1 MYNVINME
9 NLDKPFSSPKEEL
22 EFLRERIAKIE
33 KQFESNTQT
42 PETQQEIKKEKFRS
56 EIIDYGKMSPEQVL
70 PKGVVIPERV
80 RDEIVLELRPESH
93 DEKMAELIGIA
104 MEKGVINAI
113 DIAKKIEDDH
123 VNDDFH
129 RFLIEYIRA
138 GYQLNDLKE
147 SLPIFNELNRNLFS
161 ITIPERQ
168 DANEKDTEKSL
179 VAQMQVF
186 FSGML
191 SIVGSKNDNEYMSVE
206 IANPIG
212 SREFVF
218 YISIHNKYSSLLE
231 KQVLSVF
238 PDAIIELE
246 KDDFNIFPENGYA
259 TGVYA
264 LLKNAPAQ
272 PIKTIDDFETDPLDV
287 ILSTLTKIDE
297 KTEGATIQLIFKPV
311 QDFYNKN
318 YVKGLKKLEDGKKSV
333 EEFHIKNTT
342 GSIFLKNITNAMQK
356 VTEPKKDEL
365 KENKIDS
372 DKIAQVKK
380 KIESP
385 IVSTNIRIIASA
397 STLSRSDDILREIK
411 SSFNQFEDPISNRFT
426 FHEIDTRHKK
436 DFFHDFIYRKF
447 SSSHE
452 TPLNLKEI
460 ATIFH
465 LPERGVSKNP
475 QLRKSRFSSAAA
487 PLALPKEGL
496 YLGENVHS
504 GMKTDI
510 FMTPEDRLRH
520 FYVIGQT
527 GTGKTSFLKQMIVQ
541 DIQNGDGVC
550 FIDPHGTDIQDI
562 LANIPKE
569 RYEDVIYFD
578 PANTSRPMALN
589 MLEYDRNYPE
599 QKTFVVNEMLS
610 IFNKLFDMGTAGG
623 PMFEQYFRN
632 ATLLVIED
640 PDTGSTLLDVSRV
653 LSDKMYRELKLS
665 RCKNPVVVQFWREIA
680 DKAGGEASL
689 QNIVPYI
696 TSKFDTFLANDIM
709 RPVIAQEKSSFD
721 FRKVM
726 DEKKILLVNLS
737 KGRLGDINSHLIG
750 LILVG
755 KILMAALSRV
765 DSNIKEQNPFYL
777 YIDEF
782 QNVTTDSISTILS
795 EARKYKL
802 GLNLAHQF
810 IAQLDEKIKNA
821 VFGNV
826 GTMAV
831 FRVGN
836 EDSQYL
842 ENQFLPSFSAND
854 IMNIENLNCYL
865 KMLAKGTPQKPFNIK
880 IRFAPPGNPDIVED
894 LKQLSFMKYG
904 QDKEKV
910 DRFINAKYLK
920 PEL

>member
-1 MYNVINME
+1 ME
-9 NLDKPFSSPKEEL
+9 NLDQSFSSPKEEL
-22 EFLRERIAKIE
+22 DFLRERIAKIE
-33 KQFESNTQT
+33 QQFESTK
-42 PETQQEIKKEKFRS
+42 PSEIHNEAKKETIVQELR
-56 EIIDYGKMSPEQVL
+56 DYGNIRPESVMN
-70 PKGVVIPERV
+70 KGVVIPERV
-80 RDEIVLELRPESH
+80 RDEIVLELRPETH
-93 DEKMAELIGIA
+93 DAKMAELIGIA
-104 MEKGVINAI
+104 MERGISNAI
-113 DIAKKIEDDH
+113 DIAKKLEDEH

-129 RFLIEYIRA
+129 RFLVEYLRS
-138 GYQLNDLKE
+138 GYSLNTLKE
-147 SLPIFNELNRNLFS
+147 NLPVFNELQRNLFT
-161 ITIPERQ
+161 ITIPERE
-168 DANEKDTEKSL
+168 DENNRDNEKSI
-179 VAQMQVF
+179 VAQMQIF

-191 SIVGSKNDNEYMSVE
+191 SIVSGKNDDEYMSIE

-212 SREFVF
+212 SKEFMF
-218 YISIHNKYSSLLE
+218 YVSINQKYSALLE
-231 KQVLSVF
+231 KQILSVF
-238 PDAIIELE
+238 PDAIVSIE
-246 KDDFNIFPENGYA
+246 KDDFNIFPANGFA

-264 LLKNAPAQ
+264 SLKEPAPF
-272 PIKTIDDFETDPLDV
+272 PIKSIDDFETDPLNV
-287 ILSTLTKIDE
+287 ILSTLTKIDD
-297 KTEGATIQLIFKPV
+297 KQEGATIQLIFKPA

-318 YVKGLKKLEDGKKSV
+318 YSKGLKKLEEGKKYI
-333 EEFHIKNTT
+333 EEFNVRNTKTSVMFKNVANT
-342 GSIFLKNITNAMQK
+342 LQKIT
-356 VTEPKKDEL
+356 ESKKDDS
-365 KENKIDS
+365 KEIKIDS
-372 DKIAQVKK
+372 DKISNVKK

-385 IVSTNIRIIASA
+385 IVSTNIRIIATA
-397 STLSRSDDILREIK
+397 STLSRSEDIMREIK
-411 SSFNQFEDPISNRFT
+411 SAFNQFDDPQSNRFT
-426 FHEIDTRHKK
+426 FKDIDTRQKK
-436 DFFHDFIYRKF
+436 DFFNDFIYRRF
-447 SSSHE
+447 SYAND

-460 ATIFH
+460 STVFH
-465 LPERGVSKNP
+465 LPQRGVSKNP

-487 PLALPKEGL
+487 PLSLPTEGL
-496 YLGENVHS
+496 YLGQNTHS
-504 GMKTDI
+504 GMTTDI

-527 GTGKTSFLKQMIVQ
+527 GTGKTNFLKQAIIQ
-541 DIQNGDGVC
+541 DIKNGEGVC
-550 FIDPHGTDIQDI
+550 FIDPHGSDIQDI

-578 PANTSRPMALN
+578 PSNTERPMALN
-589 MLEYDRNYPE
+589 MLEYDRNFPE

-610 IFNKLFDMGTAGG
+610 IFNKLFDMKTAGG

-632 ATLLVIED
+632 STLLVIED
-640 PDTGSTLLDVSRV
+640 PDTGCTLLDVSRV
-653 LSDKMYRELKLS
+653 LSDKSYRELKLS

-726 DEKKILLVNLS
+726 DERKILLVNLS

-765 DSNIKEQNPFYL
+765 DSNLKQQNPFYL

-802 GLNLAHQF
+802 GLSLAHQF
-810 IAQLDEKIKNA
+810 IAQLDDSIKNA

-836 EDSQYL
+836 DDAQYL
-842 ENQFLPSFSAND
+842 ESQFLPAFSAND
-854 IMNIENLNCYL
+854 IMNIENYNCYI
-865 KMLAKGTPQKPFNIK
+865 KMLSKGTPQKPFNIK
-880 IRFAPPGNPDIVED
+880 VPAATEGNPDIVND

-910 DRFINAKYLK
+910 ERFIQAKYLK

>member
-1 MYNVINME
+1 ME
-9 NLDKPFSSPKEEL
+9 NLDQSFSSPKEEL
-22 EFLRERIAKIE
+22 DFLRERIAKIE
-33 KQFESNTQT
+33 QQFESTKPSELQNETKRESISSELRDYARVK
-42 PETQQEIKKEKFRS
+42 PESVME
-56 EIIDYGKMSPEQVL
+56 
-70 PKGVVIPERV
+70 KGVVIPERV
-80 RDEIVLELRPESH
+80 RDEIVLELKPETH
-93 DEKMAELIGIA
+93 DAKMAELIGIA
-104 MEKGVINAI
+104 MERGISNAI
-113 DIAKKIEDDH
+113 DIAKKLEDEH

-129 RFLIEYIRA
+129 RFLVEYLRS
-138 GYQLNDLKE
+138 GYSLNTLKE
-147 SLPIFNELNRNLFS
+147 NLPVFNELQRNLFT
-161 ITIPERQ
+161 ITIPERE
-168 DANEKDTEKSL
+168 DEKDKDDEKSI
-179 VAQMQVF
+179 VAQMQIF

-191 SIVGSKNDNEYMSVE
+191 SIVSGKNDDEYMSIE

-212 SREFVF
+212 SKEFVF
-218 YISIHNKYSSLLE
+218 YVSVHQKYSSLLE
-231 KQVLSVF
+231 KQILSVF
-238 PDAIIELE
+238 PDAIVSIE
-246 KDDFNIFPENGYA
+246 KDDFNIFPANGFA
-259 TGVYA
+259 TGAYA
-264 LLKNAPAQ
+264 SLKESAAF
-272 PIKTIDDFETDPLDV
+272 PIKSIDDFETDPLNV
-287 ILSTLTKIDE
+287 ILSTLTKIDDKE
-297 KTEGATIQLIFKPV
+297 EGATIQLIFKPAH
-311 QDFYNKN
+311 DFYNKN
-318 YVKGLKKLEDGKKSV
+318 YSKGLKKLEDGKKFV
-333 EEFHIKNTT
+333 QEFNIRNTT
-342 GSIFLKNITNAMQK
+342 SSVLFKNVANTLHNI
-356 VTEPKKDEL
+356 TEPKKEEE
-365 KENKIDS
+365 KEIKIDS
-372 DKIAQVKK
+372 DKISYVKT

-385 IVSTNIRIIASA
+385 IVSTNIRIITTA
-397 STLSRSDDILREIK
+397 STLSRSEDIMREIK
-411 SSFNQFEDPISNRFT
+411 SAFNQFDKPQSNRFT
-426 FHEIDTRHKK
+426 FKEIDKNQKR
-436 DFFHDFIYRKF
+436 DFFNDFIYRRF
-447 SSSHE
+447 SNSHD

-460 ATIFH
+460 STVFH
-465 LPERGVSKNP
+465 LPQRGVSKNP

-487 PLALPKEGL
+487 PLSLPTEGL
-496 YLGENVHS
+496 HLGQNTHS
-504 GMKTDI
+504 GMTTDI

-527 GTGKTSFLKQMIVQ
+527 GTGKTNFLKQAIIQ
-541 DIQNGDGVC
+541 DIKNGEGVC
-550 FIDPHGTDIQDI
+550 FIDPHGSDIQDI

-578 PANTSRPMALN
+578 PANTERPMALN
-589 MLEYDRNYPE
+589 MLEYDRNFPE

-610 IFNKLFDMGTAGG
+610 IFNKLFDMKTAGG

-632 ATLLVIED
+632 STLLVIED
-640 PDTGSTLLDVSRV
+640 PDTGCTLLDVSRV
-653 LSDKMYRELKLS
+653 LSDKSYRELKLS

-709 RPVIAQEKSSFD
+709 RPVIAQEHSSFD

-726 DEKKILLVNLS
+726 DERKILLVNLS

-765 DSNIKEQNPFYL
+765 DSNLKQQNPFYL

-810 IAQLDEKIKNA
+810 IAQLDDSIKNA

-826 GTMAV
+826 GTIAV

-836 EDSQYL
+836 DDAQYL
-842 ENQFLPSFSAND
+842 ESQFLPAFSAND
-854 IMNIENLNCYL
+854 IMNIENYNCYI
-865 KMLAKGTPQKPFNIK
+865 KMLSKGTPQKPFNIK
-880 IRFAPPGNPDIVED
+880 VPAATEGNPDIVND

-910 DRFINAKYLK
+910 ERFIQAKYLK

>member
-1 MYNVINME
+1 ME
-9 NLDKPFSSPKEEL
+9 NLNQPFSSAKEEL
-22 EFLRERIAKIE
+22 DFLRERIAKIE
-33 KQFESNTQT
+33 KQFESKNTNEIQN
-42 PETQQEIKKEKFRS
+42 EIKKETIRN
-56 EIIDYGKMSPEQVL
+56 EVIQYGLTRPEEVMQ
-70 PKGVVIPERV
+70 KGVVIPERV
-80 RDEIVLELRPESH
+80 RDEIVLELRPETH
-93 DEKMAELIGIA
+93 DEKMAELISIA
-104 MEKGVINAI
+104 MERGITNAI
-113 DIAKKIEDDH
+113 DIAKKLEDDH

-129 RFLIEYIRA
+129 RFLVEYLRS
-138 GYQLNDLKE
+138 GYSLNGIKE
-147 SLPIFNELNRNLFS
+147 NLPVFNELNRSLFS
-161 ITIPERQ
+161 ITIPERE
-168 DANEKDTEKSL
+168 DSGEKDNAKSL
-179 VAQMQVF
+179 VAQMQIF

-191 SIVGSKNDNEYMSVE
+191 SIFGGKNDDEYMSIE
-206 IANPIG
+206 IANPVG
-212 SREFVF
+212 SKEFVF

-231 KQVLSVF
+231 KQILSVF
-238 PDAIIELE
+238 PDAIVSLE
-246 KDDFNIFPENGYA
+246 KDDFNIFPDNGNA

-264 LLKNAPAQ
+264 SLKNSPAQ
-272 PIKTIDDFETDPLDV
+272 PIKTIDDFETDPLNV
-287 ILSTLTKIDE
+287 LLSTMTKIEE

-318 YVKGLKKLEDGKKSV
+318 YSKGLKKLEDGKKGV
-333 EEFHIKNTT
+333 EEFYIKNTR
-342 GSIFLKNITNAMQK
+342 GSILLKNIANVVQK
-356 VTEPKKDEL
+356 ATEKKDSE
-365 KENKIDS
+365 KEIKVDS
-372 DKIAQVKK
+372 DKINQIKS

-385 IVSTNIRIIASA
+385 IVSTNIRIITT
-397 STLSRSDDILREIK
+397 STIPNRAEDILREIK
-411 SSFNQFEDPISNRFT
+411 SAFNQFEDPTSNRFT
-426 FHEIDTRHKK
+426 FHEIEQRHKK
-436 DFFHDFIYRKF
+436 EFFNDFIYRRF
-447 SSSHE
+447 SHNYD
-452 TPLNLKEI
+452 TPLNLKEVS
-460 ATIFH
+460 TVFH
-465 LPERGVSKNP
+465 LPQKGVSKNP
-475 QLRKSRFSSAAA
+475 QLRKSRFSSSAA
-487 PLALPKEGL
+487 PLSLPTSGL
-496 YLGENVHS
+496 YLGQNVHS
-504 GMKTDI
+504 GMNTDI

-527 GTGKTSFLKQMIVQ
+527 GTGKTNFLKQMIIQ
-541 DIQNGDGVC
+541 DIKNGDGVC
-550 FIDPHGTDIQDI
+550 FIDPHGSDIQDI

-589 MLEYDRNYPE
+589 MLEYDRDYPE

-610 IFNKLFDMGTAGG
+610 IFSKLFDMGVAGG

-689 QNIVPYI
+689 QNMVPYI

-726 DEKKILLVNLS
+726 DERKILLVNLS

-765 DSNIKEQNPFYL
+765 DSNLKQQNPFYL

-810 IAQLDEKIKNA
+810 IAQLDDKIKNA

-836 EDSQYL
+836 DDAQYL

-854 IMNIENLNCYL
+854 IMNIENYNCYI
-865 KMLAKGTPQKPFNIK
+865 KMLSQGTPQKPFNIK
-880 IRFAPPGNPDIVED
+880 TPASPEGNPAIVND

-910 DRFINAKYLK
+910 EREIRIKYLK

>member
-1 MYNVINME
+1 ME

-33 KQFESNTQT
+33 QQFENKPQN
-42 PETQQEIKKEKFRS
+42 EVHNEIKKEAVRS
-56 EIIDYGKMSPEQVL
+56 EILNYGNIAPEQVL
-70 PKGVVIPERV
+70 QKGTVIPEMM
-80 RDEIVLELRPESH
+80 RDEIVLELRPETH

-104 MEKGVINAI
+104 MERGISNAI

-129 RFLIEYIRA
+129 RFLVEYLRS
-138 GYQLNDLKE
+138 GYTLNGIKE
-147 SLPIFNELNRNLFS
+147 GIPIFKELNRNLYT
-161 ITIPERQ
+161 IIIPEREDESGSSNQ
-168 DANEKDTEKSL
+168 KTL
-179 VAQMQVF
+179 VSEMQIF

-191 SIVGSKNDNEYMSVE
+191 SIFDSKNDDEYMSIE
-206 IANPIG
+206 IANPVG
-212 SREFVF
+212 SKEFVF
-218 YISIHNKYSSLLE
+218 YVSISQRYSSLLE
-231 KQVLSVF
+231 KQLLSVF
-238 PDAIIELE
+238 PDAVISIE
-246 KDDFNIFPENGYA
+246 KDDFNIFPENGHA
-259 TGVYA
+259 SGVYA
-264 LLKNAPAQ
+264 SLKNSPSQ
-272 PIKTIDDFETDPLDV
+272 TIKLIDDFETDPLNV
-287 ILSTLTKIDE
+287 ILSTMTKIEE
-297 KTEGATIQLIFKPV
+297 KTEGVAIQLIFKPV

-318 YVKGLKKLEDGKKSV
+318 YSKGLKKLEDGKNDA
-333 EEFHIKNTT
+333 EELHVKNTK
-342 GSIFLKNITNAMQK
+342 GSIFLKNMTNTVQKIT
-356 VTEPKKDEL
+356 EKKDEN
-365 KENKIDS
+365 KEIKIDS
-372 DKIAQVKK
+372 NKIEKVKR
-380 KIESP
+380 KIESQ
-385 IVSTNIRIIASA
+385 IVSTNIRIVTTSMVPNRA
-397 STLSRSDDILREIK
+397 DDILREIK
-411 SSFNQFEDPISNRFT
+411 SAFNQFEDPLSNRFT
-426 FHEIDTRHKK
+426 FHDIEPRQKK
-436 DFFHDFIYRKF
+436 DFFNDFIYRRF
-447 SSSHE
+447 SSSYD
-452 TPLNLKEI
+452 TPLNLKEVS
-460 ATIFH
+460 TVFH
-465 LPERGVSKNP
+465 LPQKGISKNP
-475 QLRKSRFSSAAA
+475 QLRKSRFTSAAA
-487 PLALPKEGL
+487 PLNIPTTGI
-496 YLGENVHS
+496 YLGQNTHS
-504 GMKTDI
+504 GVNSDI
-510 FMTPEDRLRH
+510 YMSPEDRVRH

-541 DIQNGDGVC
+541 DIQNGEGVC

-569 RYEDVIYFD
+569 RFEDVIYFD

-610 IFNKLFDMGTAGG
+610 IFNKLFDMKTAGG

-632 ATLLVIED
+632 STMLVIED
-640 PDTGSTLLDVSRV
+640 PDSGCTLLDVSRV
-653 LSDKMYRELKLS
+653 LSDKAYRELKLS

-696 TSKFDTFLANDIM
+696 TSKFDTFLSNDVM

-726 DEKKILLVNLS
+726 DERKILLVNLS

-765 DSNIKEQNPFYL
+765 DSNLKQQNPFYL

-782 QNVTTDSISTILS
+782 QNVTTDSIATILS

-810 IAQLDEKIKNA
+810 ISQLDDEIKNA

-826 GTMAV
+826 GSMAV

-836 EDSQYL
+836 DDAQYL

-865 KMLAKGTPQKPFNIK
+865 KMLSNGTPQKPFNIK
-880 IRFAPPGNPDIVED
+880 IRFAPPGKPEIVED

-910 DRFINAKYLK
+910 EKIIKMKYLK

>member
-1 MYNVINME
+1 ME
-9 NLDKPFSSPKEEL
+9 NLNQPFSSTKEEL
-22 EFLRERIAKIE
+22 DFLRERIAQIE
-33 KQFESNTQT
+33 KQFETKKPNENNNEVKKDYIKSEVIGYSNL
-42 PETQQEIKKEKFRS
+42 K
-56 EIIDYGKMSPEQVL
+56 PEQTL
-70 PKGVVIPERV
+70 QKGVVIPERV
-80 RDEIVLELRPESH
+80 RDEIVLELRPEAH
-93 DEKMAELIGIA
+93 DEKMAELISIA
-104 MEKGVINAI
+104 MEKGIANAI
-113 DIAKKIEDDH
+113 DIAKKLEDDH

-129 RFLIEYIRA
+129 RFLVEYLRS
-138 GYQLNDLKE
+138 GYSLNGIKE
-147 SLPIFNELNRNLFS
+147 NLPIFNELNRSLFS
-161 ITIPERQ
+161 VTIPERE
-168 DANEKDTEKSL
+168 DANEKDNAKSL
-179 VAQMQVF
+179 VAQMQIF

-191 SIVGSKNDNEYMSVE
+191 SIFGGKNDDEYMSVE
-206 IANPIG
+206 IANPVG
-212 SREFVF
+212 SKEFVF
-218 YISIHNKYSSLLE
+218 YISIHNKYYNLLE
-231 KQVLSVF
+231 KQILSVF
-238 PDAIIELE
+238 PDAIISIE
-246 KDDFNIFPENGYA
+246 KDDFNIFPDHGNA

-264 LLKNAPAQ
+264 SLKNAPSQ
-272 PIKTIDDFETDPLDV
+272 PIKTIDDFDTDPLNV
-287 ILSTLTKIDE
+287 LLSTMTKIEE

-318 YVKGLKKLEDGKKSV
+318 YSKGLKKLEEGKKGI
-333 EEFHIKNTT
+333 EEFHIKNTR
-342 GSIFLKNITNAMQK
+342 GSILLKNIANVVQK
-356 VTEPKKDEL
+356 ATDKKDES
-365 KENKIDS
+365 KEIKTDA
-372 DKIAQVKK
+372 DKINQVKK

-385 IVSTNIRIIASA
+385 IVSTNIRIVTTSSIPN
-397 STLSRSDDILREIK
+397 RSEDILREIK
-411 SSFNQFEDPISNRFT
+411 SAFNQFEDPLSNRFT
-426 FHEIDTRHKK
+426 FHEIDQRSKK
-436 DFFHDFIYRKF
+436 DFFNDFIYRRF
-447 SSSHE
+447 SSSYD
-452 TPLNLKEI
+452 TPLNLKEVS
-460 ATIFH
+460 TVFH
-465 LPERGVSKNP
+465 LPQKGVSKNP
-475 QLRKSRFSSAAA
+475 QLRKSRFSSAPA
-487 PLALPKEGL
+487 PLSLPISGL
-496 YLGENVHS
+496 YLGQNIHS
-504 GMKTDI
+504 GLNTDI

-527 GTGKTSFLKQMIVQ
+527 GTGKTNFLKQMIIQ
-541 DIQNGDGVC
+541 DIKNGDGVC
-550 FIDPHGTDIQDI
+550 FIDPHGSDIQDI
-562 LANIPKE
+562 LANIPQE

-589 MLEYDRNYPE
+589 MLEYDTNFPE

-610 IFNKLFDMGTAGG
+610 IFNKLFDMKTAGG

-640 PDTGSTLLDVSRV
+640 PDTGCTLLDVSRV

-696 TSKFDTFLANDIM
+696 TSKFDTFLSNDIM

-726 DEKKILLVNLS
+726 DERKILLVNLS

-765 DSNIKEQNPFYL
+765 DSNLKQQNPFYL

-836 EDSQYL
+836 DDAQYL

-854 IMNIENLNCYL
+854 IMNIENYNCYI
-865 KMLAKGTPQKPFNIK
+865 KMLSQGTPQKPFNIK
-880 IRFAPPGNPDIVED
+880 TPASPEGNPHIVDD

-910 DRFINAKYLK
+910 DREIKIKYLK

>member
-1 MYNVINME
+1 ME
-9 NLDKPFSSPKEEL
+9 NLDQPFSSPKEEL
-22 EFLRERIAKIE
+22 NFLRERIAKIE
-33 KQFESNTQT
+33 QQFESNTKN
-42 PETQQEIKKEKFRS
+42 PESQHEIKKEAIKD
-56 EIIDYGKMSPEQVL
+56 EIRNYSQNSPESILQ
-70 PKGVVIPERV
+70 KGVVIPERI
-80 RDEIVLELRPESH
+80 RDEIVLELRPEPH
-93 DEKMAELIGIA
+93 DEKMAELISIA

-113 DIAKKIEDDH
+113 DVAKKLEDEH
-123 VNDDFH
+123 INDDFH
-129 RFLIEYIRA
+129 RFLIEYLRS
-138 GYQLNDLKE
+138 GYLLNGVKE
-147 SLPIFNELNRNLFS
+147 GLPIFSELNRSLFS
-161 ITIPERQ
+161 ITIPERE
-168 DANEKDTEKSL
+168 DKEDKDTEKSL
-179 VAQMQVF
+179 TAQMQIF
-186 FSGML
+186 LSGML
-191 SIVGSKNDNEYMSVE
+191 SIVSSKKDDEYMSLE

-212 SREFVF
+212 SKEFVF
-218 YISIHNKYSSLLE
+218 YVSIHQKYSSLLE

-238 PDAIIELE
+238 PDAIVNLE
-246 KDDFNIFPENGYA
+246 KDDFNAFSENGFAVGTYA
-259 TGVYA
+259 NLKKEYA
-264 LLKNAPAQ
+264 L

-297 KTEGATIQLIFKPV
+297 KTEGASLQLVFKPV

-318 YVKGLKKLEDGKKSV
+318 FVKGLKKLEDGKKV
-333 EEFHIKNTT
+333 IEEFNVRNTT
-342 GSIFLKNITNAMQK
+342 GSVIFKNLSNAVHK
-356 VTEPKKDEL
+356 IADKKPEDG

-372 DKIAQVKK
+372 QKIEKVRL

-385 IVSTNIRIIASA
+385 IVSTNIRIITSA
-397 STLSRSDDILREIK
+397 STLNRAEDIMREIK
-411 SSFNQFEDPISNRFT
+411 SSFNQFDDPLSNRFS
-426 FHEIDTRHKK
+426 FKDVDTRHKK
-436 DFFHDFIYRKF
+436 DFFQEFIYRRF
-447 SSSHE
+447 SAGE
-452 TPLNLKEI
+452 DIPLNLKEI

-465 LPERGVSKNP
+465 LPERGISKNP

-487 PLALPKEGL
+487 PLSLTAEGI
-496 YLGENVHS
+496 YLGQNVHS
-504 GMKTDI
+504 GVSTDI
-510 FMTPEDRLRH
+510 HMSPEDRLRH
-520 FYVIGQT
+520 MYVIGQT

-550 FIDPHGTDIQDI
+550 FIDPHGSDIQDI

-610 IFNKLFDMGTAGG
+610 IFNKLFDMSVAGG

-640 PDTGSTLLDVSRV
+640 PDSGSTLLDVSRV
-653 LSDKMYRELKLS
+653 LSDKTYRELKLS

-765 DSNIKEQNPFYL
+765 DSNLKQQNPFYL

-836 EDSQYL
+836 DDSEYL
-842 ENQFLPSFSAND
+842 ESQFLPSFSAND

-865 KMLAKGTPQKPFNIK
+865 KMLSNGTPQKPFNIK
-880 IRFAPPGNPDIVED
+880 IKFAPPGNPDIVED

-910 DRFINAKYLK
+910 EKIIMAKYLK

>member
-1 MYNVINME
+1 ME
-9 NLDKPFSSPKEEL
+9 KLDNLFSSPKEEL
-22 EFLRERIAKIE
+22 EFLRERISQMERQFENETKTEPGHE
-33 KQFESNTQT
+33 KQKEITRNELLNYSSLK
-42 PETQQEIKKEKFRS
+42 PENVMGR
-56 EIIDYGKMSPEQVL
+56 
-70 PKGVVIPERV
+70 GVVIPERI
-80 RDEIVLELRPESH
+80 RDEIVLELRPETH
-93 DEKMAELIGIA
+93 DEKMAELISIA

-113 DIAKKIEDDH
+113 DIAQKLEDDH

-129 RFLIEYIRA
+129 RFLVEYLRS
-138 GYQLNDLKE
+138 GYSLNGIKE

-161 ITIPERQ
+161 ITIPERS
-168 DANEKDTEKSL
+168 DADDKDTEKTL
-179 VAQMQVF
+179 VAQMQIF

-191 SIVGSKNDNEYMSVE
+191 SIVSGKNDDEYLSVE

-218 YISIHNKYSSLLE
+218 YISVNQKHSTLLE
-231 KQVLSVF
+231 KQILSVF
-238 PDAIIELE
+238 PDAIISIE
-246 KDDFNIFPENGYA
+246 KDDFNIFPDEGHAAGAYA
-259 TGVYA
+259 S
-264 LLKNAPAQ
+264 LKKYPAY
-272 PIKTIDDFETDPLDV
+272 PIKTIDDFDTDPLNV
-287 ILSTLTKIDE
+287 LLSTLTKIDE

-311 QDFYNKN
+311 GDFYNKN
-318 YVKGLKKLEDGKKSV
+318 YSKGLKKLEDGKKSI
-333 EEFHIKNTT
+333 EEFNVKNTR
-342 GSIFLKNITNAMQK
+342 GSVIFKHIANTVQGVME
-356 VTEPKKDEL
+356 TKKDDEKGL
-365 KENKIDS
+365 NDNKVDS
-372 DKIAQVKK
+372 DKVAGVKK
-380 KIESP
+380 KLESQ
-385 IVSTNIRIIASA
+385 IVSTNIRVITSA
-397 STLSRSDDILREIK
+397 NNPTRAEDILREIK
-411 SSFNQFEDPISNRFT
+411 SAFNQFEDPTSNRFT
-426 FHEIDTRHKK
+426 FHDIEKNHRKQ
-436 DFFHDFIYRKF
+436 FFHDFIYRRF
-447 SSSHE
+447 SSSYDS
-452 TPLNLKEI
+452 PLNIKEVS
-460 ATIFH
+460 TVFH
-465 LPERGVSKNP
+465 FPEKGVSKNP

-487 PLALPKEGL
+487 PLSIATEGV
-496 YLGENVHS
+496 YLGQNTHS
-504 GMKTDI
+504 GMNTDI

-520 FYVIGQT
+520 MYVIGQT

-541 DIQNGDGVC
+541 DIQNGEGVC
-550 FIDPHGTDIQDI
+550 FIDPHGSDIQDI

-578 PANTSRPMALN
+578 PANTERPMALN
-589 MLEYDRNYPE
+589 MLEYDRNFPE

-610 IFNKLFDMGTAGG
+610 IFNKLFDMATAGG

-640 PDTGSTLLDVSRV
+640 PDSGSTLLDVSRV
-653 LSDKMYRELKLS
+653 LSDKQYRELKLS
-665 RCKNPVVVQFWREIA
+665 KCKNPVVIQFWREIA

-709 RPVIAQEKSSFD
+709 RPVIAQEHSSFD

-765 DSNIKEQNPFYL
+765 DSNTKTLQPFYL

-782 QNVTTDSISTILS
+782 QNVTTDSIATILS

-810 IAQLDEKIKNA
+810 ISQLDEKIKNA

-836 EDSQYL
+836 DDSQYL
-842 ENQFLPSFSAND
+842 ESQFLPSFSAND
-854 IMNIENLNCYL
+854 IMNIENLNCYM
-865 KMLAKGTPQKPFNIK
+865 KMLSNGTPQKPFNIK
-880 IRFAPPGNPDIVED
+880 IKFAPPGNPEIVED

-904 QDKEKV
+904 KDKNEV
-910 DRFINAKYLK
+910 ERFINAKYLK

>member
-1 MYNVINME
+1 ME
-9 NLDKPFSSPKEEL
+9 NLDTPFSSPKEEL
-22 EFLRERIAKIE
+22 EFLRERISKIE
-33 KQFESNTQT
+33 QQFESSTNKN
-42 PETQQEIKKEKFRS
+42 EAREDIKKEALKN
-56 EIIDYGKMSPEQVL
+56 ELLDYGKSSPEDIFQ
-70 PKGVVIPERV
+70 KGTVIPERV
-80 RDEIVLELRPESH
+80 RDEIVLELRPETH
-93 DEKMAELIGIA
+93 DEKMAELISIA
-104 MEKGVINAI
+104 MEKGIINAI
-113 DIAKKIEDDH
+113 DIVKKLEDDH

-129 RFLIEYIRA
+129 RFLVEYLRS
-138 GYQLNDLKE
+138 GYSINGIKE
-147 SLPIFNELNRNLFS
+147 NLPIFNELNRSLFS
-161 ITIPERQ
+161 IIIPERE
-168 DANEKDTEKSL
+168 DSGEKDNAKSL
-179 VAQMQVF
+179 VAQMQIF
-186 FSGML
+186 LSGML
-191 SIVGSKNDNEYMSVE
+191 SIVGGKNDNEYMSIE

-212 SREFVF
+212 SKEFVF
-218 YISIHNKYSSLLE
+218 YISIHQKYTALLE
-231 KQVLSVF
+231 KQILSVF
-238 PDAIIELE
+238 PDAIISLE
-246 KDDFNIFPENGYA
+246 KDDFNIFPSNGFAVGTY
-259 TGVYA
+259 TS
-264 LLKNAPAQ
+264 LKKEPAR
-272 PIKTIDDFETDPLDV
+272 PIKTIDGFDTDPLDV

-311 QDFYNKN
+311 GDFYNKN
-318 YVKGLKKLEDGKKSV
+318 YAKGLKKLESGKKAI

-342 GSIFLKNITNAMQK
+342 GSVLFKNFANVVQK
-356 VTEPKKDEL
+356 VTEQTKEEGA
-365 KENKIDS
+365 ENKIDS
-372 DKIAQVKK
+372 DKISQVKQ

-385 IVSTNIRIIASA
+385 IVSTNIRIITSSA
-397 STLSRSDDILREIK
+397 TQNRSEDILREIK
-411 SSFNQFEDPISNRFT
+411 SAFNQFEDSLSNRFT
-426 FHEIDTRHKK
+426 FHDIDARAKK
-436 DFFHDFIYRKF
+436 DFFNDFIYRRF
-447 SSSHE
+447 SSSYD
-452 TPLNLKEI
+452 TPLNLKEVS
-460 ATIFH
+460 TVFH
-465 LPERGVSKNP
+465 LPQRGISKNP
-475 QLRKSRFSSAAA
+475 QLKKSRFSSAAA
-487 PLALPKEGL
+487 PLSLPVEGL
-496 YLGENVHS
+496 YLGQNVHS
-504 GMKTDI
+504 GLGTDI

-520 FYVIGQT
+520 MYVIGQT

-541 DIQNGDGVC
+541 DIQNGEGVC
-550 FIDPHGTDIQDI
+550 FIDPHGSDIQDI

-610 IFNKLFDMGTAGG
+610 IFNKLFDMSVAGG

-653 LSDKMYRELKLS
+653 LSDKSYRELKLS

-726 DEKKILLVNLS
+726 DERKILLVNLS

-765 DSNIKEQNPFYL
+765 DSNLKQQNPFYL

-782 QNVTTDSISTILS
+782 QNVTTDSIATILS

-836 EDSQYL
+836 DDAQYL
-842 ENQFLPSFSAND
+842 ESQFLPTFSAND
-854 IMNIENLNCYL
+854 IMNIENLNCYM
-865 KMLAKGTPQKPFNIK
+865 KMLSKGTPQKPFNIK
-880 IRFAPPGNPDIVED
+880 IRFAPPGNPEIIED

-910 DRFINAKYLK
+910 ERFIMAKYLK

>member
-1 MYNVINME
+1 ME
-9 NLDKPFSSPKEEL
+9 NLDQPFSSPKEEL
-22 EFLRERIAKIE
+22 NFLRERIAKIE
-33 KQFESNTQT
+33 QQFESSKQSELHN
-42 PETQQEIKKEKFRS
+42 ETKKETISNELRNYASIK
-56 EIIDYGKMSPEQVL
+56 PESVMN
-70 PKGVVIPERV
+70 KGVVIPERV
-80 RDEIVLELRPESH
+80 RDEIVLELRPETH
-93 DEKMAELIGIA
+93 DAKMAELIGIA
-104 MEKGVINAI
+104 MERGISNAI
-113 DIAKKIEDDH
+113 DIAKKLEDEH

-129 RFLIEYIRA
+129 RFLVEYLRS
-138 GYQLNDLKE
+138 GYSLNTLKE
-147 SLPIFNELNRNLFS
+147 NLPIFNELQRNLFS
-161 ITIPERQ
+161 ITIPERE
-168 DANEKDTEKSL
+168 DEKNKEDEKSI
-179 VAQMQVF
+179 VAQMQIF

-191 SIVGSKNDNEYMSVE
+191 SIVSGKNDDEYMSIE

-212 SREFVF
+212 SKEFVF
-218 YISIHNKYSSLLE
+218 YVSINQKYSALLE
-231 KQVLSVF
+231 KQILSVF
-238 PDAIIELE
+238 PDAIVSIE
-246 KDDFNIFPENGYA
+246 KDDFNIFPENGFA
-259 TGVYA
+259 TGAYA
-264 LLKNAPAQ
+264 SLKEAAAF
-272 PIKTIDDFETDPLDV
+272 PIKSIDEFETDPLNV
-287 ILSTLTKIDE
+287 ILSTLTKIDD
-297 KTEGATIQLIFKPV
+297 KQEGATIQLIFKPA

-318 YVKGLKKLEDGKKSV
+318 YSKGLKKLEEGKKYI
-333 EEFHIKNTT
+333 EEFNVRNTKTSVMFKNVANT
-342 GSIFLKNITNAMQK
+342 LQK
-356 VTEPKKDEL
+356 IAEPKKDEA
-365 KENKIDS
+365 KELKIDS
-372 DKIAQVKK
+372 DKIAYVKK
-380 KIESP
+380 KIEAP
-385 IVSTNIRIIASA
+385 IVSTNIRIIATA
-397 STLSRSDDILREIK
+397 STLNRSEDIMREIK
-411 SSFNQFEDPISNRFT
+411 SAFNQFDNPQSNRFT
-426 FHEIDTRHKK
+426 FKEIDAKQKK
-436 DFFHDFIYRKF
+436 DFFNDFIYRRF
-447 SSSHE
+447 THSYD
-452 TPLNLKEI
+452 TPLSLKEI
-460 ATIFH
+460 STVFH
-465 LPERGVSKNP
+465 LPQRGVSKNP

-487 PLALPKEGL
+487 PLSLPTEGL
-496 YLGENVHS
+496 YLGQNTHS
-504 GMKTDI
+504 GMTTDI

-527 GTGKTSFLKQMIVQ
+527 GTGKTNFLKQAIIQ
-541 DIQNGDGVC
+541 DIKNGEGVC
-550 FIDPHGTDIQDI
+550 FIDPHGSDIQDI

-578 PANTSRPMALN
+578 PANTERPMALN
-589 MLEYDRNYPE
+589 MLEYDINFPE

-610 IFNKLFDMGTAGG
+610 IFNKLFDMKTAGG

-632 ATLLVIED
+632 STLLVIED
-640 PDTGSTLLDVSRV
+640 PDTGCTLLDVSRV
-653 LSDKMYRELKLS
+653 LSDKSYRELKLS

-726 DEKKILLVNLS
+726 DERKILLVNLS

-765 DSNIKEQNPFYL
+765 DSNLKQQNPFYL

-802 GLNLAHQF
+802 GLSLAHQF
-810 IAQLDEKIKNA
+810 IAQLDDSIKNA

-836 EDSQYL
+836 DDAQYL
-842 ENQFLPSFSAND
+842 ESQFLPAFSAND
-854 IMNIENLNCYL
+854 IMNIENYNCYI
-865 KMLAKGTPQKPFNIK
+865 KMLSKGTPQKPFNIK
-880 IRFAPPGNPDIVED
+880 VPASAEGNPEIVND

-910 DRFINAKYLK
+910 ERFIQAKYLK